1 MSFGLLFSGQG
12 SQKAG
17 MGLDFLNDSLFKE
30 TIEQASEAS
39 KQDLVAIFKSEHDE
53 LKKTIHVQPAL
64 VAFESG
70 IYRMLMRDLPNL
82 DVTGMLGLSLGEYGA
97 MFASNAL
104 SLEETIALVSD
115 RAKYMQEDADKE
127 KSTMAALL
135 KPKLELVQ
143 KILKDM
149 QNDGQRVYI
158 ANYNSPKQIVIGGPV
173 EDIKLAV
180 ETIQKQAA
188 AKKAVVLDVNGA
200 FHTPL
205 FNNAGQKM
213 HERLKQ
219 VNFKQ
224 NDTVVVSNTTARPFD
239 NNWGEIMEKQ
249 LAVPTHFAECLQYLI
264 NQQKIT
270 ATLEIGP
277 GKTLTGF
284 AKQVDRHLDNY
295 RIGSYAEYEE
305 FLEKQNAN

>member
-1 MSFGLLFSGQG
+1 MPFGLLFSGQG
-12 SQKAG
+12 AQKAG
-17 MGLDFLNDSLFKE
+17 MGLDFLDDSLFKE
-30 TIEQASEAS
+30 TIDQASEAS
-39 KQDLVAIFKSEHDE
+39 KQDLVAVFKSEHDE

-64 VAFESG
+64 VAFEAG
-70 IYRMLMRDLPNL
+70 IYRMLMRDLPDL
-82 DVTGMLGLSLGEYGA
+82 DVAGMLGLSLGEYGT
-97 MFASNAL
+97 MFASGAL

-115 RAKYMQEDADKE
+115 RAEYMQEDADRE
-127 KSTMAALL
+127 VSTMAALL
-135 KPKLELVQ
+135 KPKMDLVQ
-143 KILKDM
+143 EILTDL
-149 QNDGQRVYI
+149 QNAGHRVYI

-173 EDIKLAV
+173 TDLKLAV
-180 ETIQKQAA
+180 KTIQDQEAV
-188 AKKAVVLDVNGA
+188 KKAIVLDVNGA

-205 FNNAGQKM
+205 FNSARQKM
-213 HERLKQ
+213 HDRLKD
-219 VNFKQ
+219 VDFKQ
-224 NDTVVVSNTTARPFD
+224 NKTVVVSNTTAHPFD

-249 LAVPTHFAECLQYLI
+249 LAVPTHFGQCMQYLI
-264 NQQKIT
+264 DHQEIT